1 MNQEIFTNQQWGLLN
16 NYGIVS
22 TVAPTMLN
30 RQGVIDYCQFPSALG
45 QNSKMRKIFR
55 MIKEIKSFVGP
66 NMQAN
71 RRAALIEYVPLF
83 FWLIFRPLVDYN
95 GSKDCIE

>member
-1 MNQEIFTNQQWGLLN
+1 MSLGDELNREIFTNQQFGLLN

-22 TVAPTMLN
+22 TVAVSLLN
-30 RQGVIDYCQFPSALG
+30 PNGEVGFTPFPALMG
-45 QNSKMRKIFR
+45 QMSKVRKIFR
-55 MIKEIKSFVGP
+55 MIKEIKAFVGS

-83 FWLIFRPLVDYN
+83 F
-95 GSKDCIE
+95 